1 MLTSK
6 KIALA
11 ASILWSLLI
20 VTAAVAQDPRP
31 MKEAK
36 PGLLAQAKIAP
47 ETARTTALSQVKGGT
62 IKEEEIEQEHGKLV
76 YSFDIQ
82 APGKSG
88 IEEVQVDARTG
99 KVVSV
104 EHESAKQAADEAA
117 KDAREARLK
126 GKKPTSRK
134 N

>member
-47 ETARTTALSQVKGGT
+47 ETARTTALSKVKGGT
-62 IKEEEIEQEHGKLV
+62 IKEEEIEEEHGKLV

-88 IEEVQVDARTG
+88 IEEVQVDAHTG

-117 KDAREARLK
+117 KDARVARLK